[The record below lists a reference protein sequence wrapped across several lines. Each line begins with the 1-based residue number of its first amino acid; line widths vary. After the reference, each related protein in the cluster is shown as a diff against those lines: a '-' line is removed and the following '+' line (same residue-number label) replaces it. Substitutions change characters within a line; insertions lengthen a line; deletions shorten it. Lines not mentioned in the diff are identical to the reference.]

1 MKTMKRAI
9 SIPPKVVWLV
19 FITVMLSSLIGCTS
33 TPSATITYP
42 LPSATI
48 YNEIILIRGIAMEV
62 DTITIELIADNDE
75 LLFNDQISVR
85 DELWEVEFL
94 SPARSGRI
102 KVSGNDDL
110 VLTEQQIQIAPRF
123 DRPSGSY
130 ASFTEDSIEISED
143 SIVVSGLASGIA
155 TDELEVQLLADNQ
168 SVKRVIA
175 DYENVYVLDEIPW
188 SATITIPP
196 DTTGQLSLNLINLRQ
211 TEESSLAQIEV
222 SQP

>member
-19 FITVMLSSLIGCTS
+19 FITMMLSSLIGCTT

-42 LPSATI
+42 PPSATV
-48 YNEIILIRGIAMEV
+48 YNEIILIRGTAMGV
-62 DTITIELIADNDE
+62 DTVTIELIADDGE
-75 LLFNDQISVR
+75 LLFNDQIDIR
-85 DELWEVEFL
+85 DERWEIEFL
-94 SPARSGRI
+94 SPAISGLI
-102 KVSGNDDL
+102 KVSGNDNL
-110 VLTEQQIQIAPRF
+110 VLAQQQIKIAPRF
-123 DRPSGSY
+123 DRPPGSY
-130 ASFTEDSIEISED
+130 ASYTDDSIEFTEDSII
-143 SIVVSGLASGIA
+143 VSGLASGIA
-155 TDELEVQLLADNQ
+155 TGELEVQLLIDNQ
-168 SVKRVIA
+168 VANRVTA

-211 TEESSLAQIEV
+211 PEEPPLAQTEV